1 MAALEIIHYTDYKS
15 PYAYLAAAET
25 FRLPEDFDVSVDW
38 RPYTL
43 NIPSYLGS
51 VEGRDA
57 HQWRKIK
64 YSYMDCRRMANRRGL
79 TLRGPKQIYDSRE
92 ANTALLYA
100 KERDGLKAF
109 SELMFERFFN
119 HTIDIEDRAQIKRAL
134 GDAGLDA
141 GAFDAFMDGP
151 GGLEHDRHRE
161 DAESQGVFGVPAY
174 LLDGELFWGGD
185 RLGAL
190 RARLADMGLG
200 R

>member
-15 PYAYLAAAET
+15 PYAYLAAAAT
-25 FRLPEDFDVSVDW
+25 FRLPEAFDVGVDW

-43 NIPSYLGS
+43 DIPSFLGS

-57 HQWRKIK
+57 HQWRKVK
-64 YSYMDCRRMANRRGL
+64 YAYMDCRRMANARGL
-79 TLRGPKQIYDSRE
+79 TLRGPKKIYDSRE

-100 KERDGLKAF
+100 KQGGGLKAF
-109 SELMFERFFN
+109 SELIFEGFFS
-119 HTIDIEDRAQIKRAL
+119 HSIDIEERAQIKRAL
-134 GDAGLDA
+134 GDAGIDA
-141 GAFDAFMDGP
+141 AEFDAFMDGP

-161 DAESQGVFGVPAY
+161 DAESRGVFGVPAY

-185 RLGAL
+185 RLGPL
-190 RARLADMGLG
+190 RARLADMGLA